1 MSGFMEAPERVT
13 FAGVEYVRADLAHG
27 DAWETL
33 TRLCK
38 AHGID
43 VHRAYEAV
51 RAGELDA
58 RIPKGRKRGLKCR
71 PSEFERWVADGVLIG
86 WE

>member
-1 MSGFMEAPERVT
+1 MDMVPERVT
-13 FAGVEYVRADLAHG
+13 FCGVEYVRADLAHG
-27 DAWETL
+27 DAWEL
-33 TRLCK
+33 VTRLCK
-38 AHGID
+38 KHGID

-58 RIPKGRKRGLKCR
+58 RMPKGQKRGLKCR
-71 PSEFERWVADGVLIG
+71 PSEFERWVSDGVLVG